1 MELRCP
7 HKLHGMLIAEG
18 VLEVKCDSK
27 FCGHGPGVVVLHRF
41 DVKTGE
47 LLETKSF
54 KNPDLGTERSTDN
67 GNRNDSAALRSA

>member
-7 HKLHGMLIAEG
+7 HKLHGMMVKEG
-18 VLEVKCDSK
+18 VLEVKCDSR

-41 DVKTGE
+41 DVTTGE

-54 KNPDLGTERSTDN
+54 KNPGTERSTQNADF
-67 GNRNDSAALRSA
+67 DDTAALRSA